1 METVLNKIK
10 KEIIKLLVAAKVKVD
25 IDDIVTPPD
34 EKMGDFS
41 FACFGT
47 KKLKGENKY
56 FGKIEAAGPY
66 INFFVK
72 ANMIAKLTAETIAKE
87 KREFGKNKIGRNKK
101 IMVEFS
107 QPNTHK
113 EFHIGHSRGTLLGQS
128 LVNILMASGY
138 RVISANYFNDTG
150 AHVAKW
156 LWAYT
161 KFHDKEEPRENIAAF
176 MNRVYQEANEKIAE
190 SEEYKKEVSVI
201 KQKLEQGDKELIKI
215 WKKTRQWSINQFKEV
230 YKILKIDFDVYF
242 YESEE
247 EDAGKKLVKEL
258 VGQGVANESQGAIIV
273 DLEKYH
279 LGVFLILKSDGTSLY
294 STHDLP
300 LAEKK
305 FKKYKIEESWYV
317 VDVRQT
323 MYFKQLF
330 KTLELMGFD
339 KPMRHVDY
347 EFVSTPEGVISSR
360 RGEVPTFMNL
370 YNYVVD
376 MAAVSTRERH
386 SDWPENK
393 VRQIAQK
400 IALSAIKYEMLKSS
414 RGREIVIDP
423 QKALSFEGFTGPYLL
438 YTLARINSIL
448 KKEKPRKIKDWK
460 SIVIAPLEKQLVIK
474 MLTFSE
480 IVAESAKTAQP
491 SIVAQYLFELAQKF
505 AEFYHEINVLK
516 AEEPEKT
523 WRLGLIKDIKHVLEN
538 GLDLLGIEFLEE
550 M

>member
-1 METVLNKIK
+1 
-10 KEIIKLLVAAKVKVD
+10 
-25 IDDIVTPPD
+25 
-34 EKMGDFS
+34 
-41 FACFGT
+41 
-47 KKLKGENKY
+47 
-56 FGKIEAAGPY
+56 
-66 INFFVK
+66 
-72 ANMIAKLTAETIAKE
+72 
-87 KREFGKNKIGRNKK
+87 
-101 IMVEFS
+101 
-107 QPNTHK
+107 
-113 EFHIGHSRGTLLGQS
+113 
-128 LVNILMASGY
+128 
-138 RVISANYFNDTG
+138 
-150 AHVAKW
+150 
-156 LWAYT
+156 
-161 KFHDKEEPRENIAAF
+161 
-176 MNRVYQEANEKIAE
+176 
-190 SEEYKKEVSVI
+190 
-201 KQKLEQGDKELIKI
+201 
-215 WKKTRQWSINQFKEV
+215 
-230 YKILKIDFDVYF
+230 
-242 YESEE
+242 
-247 EDAGKKLVKEL
+247 
-258 VGQGVANESQGAIIV
+258 
-273 DLEKYH
+273 
-279 LGVFLILKSDGTSLY
+279 
-294 STHDLP
+294 
-300 LAEKK
+300 
-305 FKKYKIEESWYV
+305 
-317 VDVRQT
+317 

>member
-47 KKLKGENKY
+47 AKKLKKDPAELGQEIVKKLKGENKY

-305 FKKYKIEESWYV
+305 FK
-317 VDVRQT
+317 
-323 MYFKQLF
+323 
-330 KTLELMGFD
+330 
-339 KPMRHVDY
+339 
-347 EFVSTPEGVISSR
+347 
-360 RGEVPTFMNL
+360 N
-370 YNYVVD
+370 
-376 MAAVSTRERH
+376 
-386 SDWPENK
+386 
-393 VRQIAQK
+393 
-400 IALSAIKYEMLKSS
+400 IK
-414 RGREIVIDP
+414 
-423 QKALSFEGFTGPYLL
+423 
-438 YTLARINSIL
+438 L
-448 KKEKPRKIKDWK
+448 KK
-460 SIVIAPLEKQLVIK
+460 AG
-474 MLTFSE
+474 
-480 IVAESAKTAQP
+480 
-491 SIVAQYLFELAQKF
+491 
-505 AEFYHEINVLK
+505 
-516 AEEPEKT
+516 T
-523 WRLGLIKDIKHVLEN
+523 WSTSGRRCILNSFLRLWS
-538 GLDLLGIEFLEE
+538 
-550 M
+550 